1 MIQDRLN
8 DKEHDL
14 QGVQKQ
20 SSELLSIAWQK
31 GYQAGFN
38 DGYAT
43 RREAEKRPQGE
54 QIAWEQGYECGKN
67 ESRPRGEW
75 IECEDNTSFVRQLP
89 RMWLECS
96 CCKWSCDRGY
106 KTRYKFC
113 PNCGADMRGE
123 KNE

>member
-43 RREAEKRPQGE
+43 RREAEIRPQGE
-54 QIAWEQGYECGKN
+54 WNYIQAGMCICPFCGATPHKLYKN
-67 ESRPRGEW
+67 
-75 IECEDNTSFVRQLP
+75 
-89 RMWLECS
+89 
-96 CCKWSCDRGY
+96 
-106 KTRYKFC
+106 FC
-113 PNCGADMRGE
+113 PKCGAKMQKGGAE
-123 KNE
+123 